1 MLDKLESLKIFCTA
15 AETLKFRETASRLGI
30 APQLVTR
37 AVAELEAQLGEMLFV
52 RNTRQ
57 MKLTPFGQQFWP
69 RAETLLADSEALF
82 AEGKNQNFHEISGS
96 VRITLPPLFENHD
109 ILRRLLHSLI
119 DYPQLNIEWLP
130 TDAHLNIIDEQIDIG
145 IRIGTVPDNRFI
157 VKTIHPVG
165 VCIVAA
171 PELIARSGIPD
182 SLQDLRHNYPLS
194 ALYNSNSGRVWAWQ
208 FADGINFFP
217 VRPAFIA
224 ADISSELSAALSGR
238 TYSQLAD
245 ITVRPYLQRGELVN
259 ILPEYNFKAWQL
271 YIFRPHQPL
280 LPARVR
286 LVFDLLTRIL
296 RDLFH
301 EQNQA
306 TRDTE

>member
-15 AETLKFRETASRLGI
+15 AETLKFRETATRLGI

-37 AVAELEAQLGEMLFV
+37 AIAELEKTLGEMLFV

-57 MKLTPFGQQFWP
+57 MKLTPFGQLFWP
-69 RAETLLADSEALF
+69 KAEALLVDSDMLF
-82 AEGKNQNFHEISGS
+82 AEGNKHNSHEISGN

-109 ILRRLLHSLI
+109 ILRRLLQSLL
-119 DYPQLNIEWLP
+119 DYPQLSIEWLP

-165 VCIVAA
+165 VSIVAA
-171 PELIARSGIPD
+171 PELVARHGMPD

-194 ALYNSNSGRVWAWQ
+194 ALYNRNSGRIWAWQ
-208 FADGINFFP
+208 FADGSNFFP

-224 ADISSELSAALSGR
+224 TDISSELSAALSGR

-259 ILPEYNFKAWQL
+259 ILPEYNFQAWQL

-286 LVFDLLTRIL
+286 LVFDLLTQIL

-301 EQNQA
+301 KQKQVS
-306 TRDTE
+306 RK